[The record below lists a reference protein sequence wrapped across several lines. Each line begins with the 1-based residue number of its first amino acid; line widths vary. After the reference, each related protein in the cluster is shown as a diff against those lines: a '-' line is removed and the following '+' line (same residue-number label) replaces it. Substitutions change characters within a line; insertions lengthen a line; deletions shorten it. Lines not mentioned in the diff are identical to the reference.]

1 MLLRTSTALTAGA
14 ALLAIGGV
22 ATAQSPVDSRINPP
36 VPPEAS
42 TPPEAPYFDRAAID
56 REVAD
61 GMAEA
66 RAGIAE
72 ARKEIA
78 EAREEIMRETD
89 MPAAARAQALAAL
102 DKAERDVARAS
113 ERVRD

>member
-1 MLLRTSTALTAGA
+1 MLLRTSTLLTAGA
-14 ALLAIGGV
+14 ALLVLGGV
-22 ATAQSPVDSRINPP
+22 AAAQSPVDQSISPP
-36 VPPEAS
+36 S
-42 TPPEAPYFDRAAID
+42 PPEAPRPPESPYVDRAAID
-56 REVAD
+56 REVAE

-78 EAREEIMRETD
+78 EARDEIMREPD
-89 MPAAARAQALAAL
+89 MPASARAQALATL
-102 DKAERDVARAS
+102 DRAERDVARAS